1 MQLTINGQRH
11 DVAVRDACLLVE
23 LLRDELALTG
33 TAVGCDTAQC
43 GACTVLMNGHA
54 VKACNVLARQA
65 EGAHIQTVEG
75 LAPNPATGASRPSGG
90 AFTSAPTAAPAL
102 APEQWHA
109 LQRAFSRHHALQ
121 CGFCTP
127 GMLMRAVAMFDEQV
141 PAEPDA
147 VRRALAG
154 NLCRCTGYQGIVE
167 AICEWLAE
175 RRAGANE
182 ARPSHARP

>member
-1 MQLTINGQRH
+1 MELTINGQRH

-23 LLRDELALTG
+23 LLRDELGLTG

-65 EGAHIQTVEG
+65 EGAQIQTVEG
-75 LAPNPATGASRPSGG
+75 LAPRPAPQPCAKPEASGM
-90 AFTSAPTAAPAL
+90 TASTAL
-102 APEQWHA
+102 APQWHA
-109 LQRAFSRHHALQ
+109 LQLAFSRHHALQ

-127 GMLMRAVAMFDEQV
+127 GMLMRALAMLGEQV
-141 PAEPDA
+141 PAEPAA

-154 NLCRCTGYQGIVE
+154 NLCRCTGYQGIVQ

-175 RRAGANE
+175 QRGAAQGARAD
-182 ARPSHARP
+182 HARP

>member
-1 MQLTINGQRH
+1 MELTINGQRH
-11 DVAVRDACLLVE
+11 DVVVRDACLLVE

-43 GACTVLMNGHA
+43 GACTVLMNGRA

-65 EGAHIQTVEG
+65 EGAQIQTVEG
-75 LAPNPATGASRPSGG
+75 LAPRRPTEPAGPANPPGLPAMTASP
-90 AFTSAPTAAPAL
+90 P
-102 APEQWHA
+102 QWHA
-109 LQRAFSRHHALQ
+109 LQLAFSRHHALQ

-127 GMLMRAVAMFDEQV
+127 GMLMRAVAMLDEQV
-141 PAEPDA
+141 PAEPNA

-175 RRAGANE
+175 QRGGAH
-182 ARPSHARP
+182 AAPPSHARP